1 MTQYLRA
8 AAMSDRLL
16 RFLAQNSGE
25 LSKHEYTDE
34 KGIPKQIATGQR
46 MRLILSLLGHANE
59 EYMVWCSVARYM
71 KEAKLNSQSVQDHL
85 KLLEQ
90 VGWIRKDGL
99 EPSNTGRPS
108 TRYEITLPNQ
118 PAKEIKQE
126 RVVPTLV
133 PTHMPTLVPTGKHLT
148 RTRTKTTHT
157 AEQAVSFI
165 SPAANRHKLQRVSK
179 EYGKQALEQA
189 LLDGQQIK
197 SQAAFSAHMAKQI
210 SDPANELN
218 EKAIQLIEQNPD
230 MSPAE
235 IVSQLCESP
244 APKPVRHNP
253 AYDSALGGVMG
264 IYRAYGLAEAIEA
277 CNGQGAWADE
287 LKVFVHNQEQ
297 EKQAQRHAQQGV
309 VA

>member
-1 MTQYLRA
+1 MTQHLRV
-8 AAMSDRLL
+8 AAMSDRLTRWL
-16 RFLAQNSGE
+16 CENSGE
-25 LSKHEYTDE
+25 LSKHEYINE
-34 KGIPKQIATGQR
+34 AGVPKQIMTGQR
-46 MRLILSLLGHANE
+46 LRLLLSLLGHANE
-59 EYMVWCSVARYM
+59 EYLVWCSVKTYQR
-71 KEAKLNSQSVQDHL
+71 EAKLNSQSVQDHL

-90 VGWIRKDGL
+90 MGWVRKDGL

-118 PAKEIKQE
+118 PAKEVRQE
-126 RVVPTLV
+126 RVVPTVV
-133 PTHMPTLVPTGKHLT
+133 PTQMLTQMPTGKHLSIT
-148 RTRTKTTHT
+148 KTKTTHT

-165 SPAANRHKLQRVSK
+165 SPAANRHKLKRVST

-253 AYDSALGGVMG
+253 AYESALGGVMG